1 MTLQELEIELSRCQS
16 LAECDQF
23 LQANLHQIRPLFY
36 GLTQRE
42 LQEYRRFDYEDV
54 FDAFA
59 SSKAGYNIRDGH
71 IPPTSVVAL
80 LIFFLSVFERAH
92 LYRTIHAVTQL
103 IPTGPVRQQSEALFE
118 YKNIENSAEDY
129 LNRFDTIL
137 TLLQQS
143 WNHNTESGQ
152 RLSENLLQ
160 EYLLDAILEP
170 RFAGIDN
177 RSAITARFLDQK
189 LQQSY
194 PILLTP
200 SVQKLLDAPTSQLE
214 QARNAVRSHIME
226 DFHVQACLLVPDALL
241 MKIADEF
248 GGETEIPEQ
257 THSQLPDFLDDQLE
271 RMNAAHSRQ
280 RRDISRT
287 FSDADE
293 QQNYMYLGTYFP
305 RTVIESWNIFTELLS
320 IPVIQAAFRQKDI
333 IRLLDIGSGTGG
345 AVVGALLAL
354 DEWGQCE
361 ATVAIT
367 SLDAN
372 QIALTKQ
379 GEILDSLRH
388 HLAFGLDFDLRCK
401 QLPSD
406 LENFT
411 PAFSAFLNQEGHRYD
426 LVTCWKSLC
435 EFYNAGFA
443 PAQGIIRNMLSLAS
457 QALVPNGLCVV
468 ADITSNDN
476 GVEHFAITLNRE
488 ASEYDTAP
496 DSKTHTILPLCCGS
510 RTKTCD
516 PRCYTQRYFKVSHR
530 LARNDKTKIAY
541 RVLSPHAFAHS
552 ITASFTDHEAYRVNA
567 ARPNEAC
574 TNGCKR
580 IIANA
585 IPCGYTGFFAL
596 GE

>member
-1 MTLQELEIELSRCQS
+1 MTLQELETQLSRCQS

-36 GLTQRE
+36 GLTRRE

-59 SSKAGYNIRDGH
+59 SSKAGCDIRDGH
-71 IPPTSVVAL
+71 IPPASVVSL
-80 LIFFLSVFERAH
+80 LIFFLSVFERAL
-92 LYRTIHAVTQL
+92 LYRAVHAVTQL
-103 IPTGPVRQQSEALFE
+103 IPAGPLRQQSEALFE
-118 YKNIENSAEDY
+118 YKNIENSAKDY

-137 TLLQQS
+137 TLLQQA
-143 WNHNTESGQ
+143 WNHNTELGQ

-170 RFAGIDN
+170 KSAGLDI

-226 DFHVQACLLVPDALL
+226 DIHTQACLLVPDVLL

-257 THSQLPDFLDDQLE
+257 THNRLPDFLDDQLE
-271 RMNAAHSRQ
+271 RMNAAYSPQYRS
-280 RRDISRT
+280 ISRT

-293 QQNYMYLGTYFP
+293 QKNCMYLGTYFP

-345 AVVGALLAL
+345 AVAGALLAL
-354 DEWGQCE
+354 NEWGQCE
-361 ATVAIT
+361 ATVAVT
-367 SLDAN
+367 ALDAN
-372 QIALTKQ
+372 QIALTKH
-379 GEILDSLRH
+379 GEILDYLRD
-388 HLAFGLDFDLRCK
+388 HLTFELDFQLRYN

-406 LENFT
+406 LEGFI
-411 PAFSAFLNQEGHRYD
+411 PAFSTFLDEEGHHYD

-435 EFYNAGFA
+435 EFYNTGFA
-443 PAQGIIRNMLSLAS
+443 PAQGIIRNLLNLALP
-457 QALVPNGLCVV
+457 ALVPNGLCVV
-468 ADITSNDN
+468 ADVTSTNN
-476 GVEHFAITLNRE
+476 NVEHFAITLNRE
-488 ASEYDTAP
+488 VNEYEAGSDA
-496 DSKTHTILPLCCGS
+496 KGHTILPLCCAS

-516 PRCYTQRYFKVSHR
+516 PRCYTQRLFRVGHQLASH
-530 LARNDKTKIAY
+530 DQTKIAY
-541 RVLSPHAFAHS
+541 RVLTPDPFWHS
-552 ITASFTDHEAYRVNA
+552 ITASFNNHEAYRVNA
-567 ARPNEAC
+567 AKIHQAC
-574 TNGCKR
+574 ANGSKR
-580 IIANA
+580 TITDPT
-585 IPCGYTGFFAL
+585 PCGYTGFFTK

>member
-1 MTLQELEIELSRCQS
+1 MTLQEIQNQLSQCQS

-23 LQANLHQIRPLFY
+23 LRAHFHEIRPLFY

-42 LQEYRRFDYEDV
+42 LQEYCRFDYEDV

-59 SSKAGYNIRDGH
+59 SSKAGYDIRDGH
-71 IPPTSVVAL
+71 TPPASVTAL
-80 LIFFLSVFERAH
+80 LIFFLSIFERAH
-92 LYRTIHAVTQL
+92 LYPIIHTATQL
-103 IPTGPVRQQSEALFE
+103 MPTGPLRQQGEALFE
-118 YKNIENSAEDY
+118 YKNIGNSATDY
-129 LNRFDTIL
+129 LSRFHSIL
-137 TLLQQS
+137 KLLQQA
-143 WNHNTESGQ
+143 WNYSNESGQ

-170 RFAGIDN
+170 RSAGIDI
-177 RSAITARFLDQK
+177 RSAITACFLDQK

-194 PILLTP
+194 PILLTA
-200 SVQKLLDAPTSQLE
+200 SVQKLLNIPVSQLE

-226 DFHVQACLLVPDALL
+226 DFHVQACLLAPDALL

-248 GGETEIPEQ
+248 VGETEISAQ
-257 THSQLPDFLDDQLE
+257 THNQLPDFLDDQLE
-271 RMNAAHSRQ
+271 RMNAAHSPQ
-280 RRDISRT
+280 YQSISRT

-293 QQNYMYLGTYFP
+293 QQNCMYLGTYFP

-320 IPVIQAAFRQKDI
+320 IPVIQGAFRQKNI

-367 SLDAN
+367 ALDAS
-372 QIALTKQ
+372 QIALERQ
-379 GEILDSLRH
+379 GEILDSLRG
-388 HLAFGLDFDLRCK
+388 HLTFDVAFEPCCK
-401 QLPSD
+401 QLPSN
-406 LENFT
+406 LEGFI
-411 PAFSAFLNQEGHRYD
+411 PALSAFLDQEGHRYD

-435 EFYNAGFA
+435 EFYNTGFA
-443 PAQGIIRNMLSLAS
+443 PAQGIIRNLLSLAS
-457 QALVPNGLCVV
+457 QALVPNGLCIV
-468 ADITSNDN
+468 ADITSTDN

-496 DSKTHTILPLCCGS
+496 ESKAHTILPLCCGS

-516 PRCYTQRYFKVSHR
+516 PCCYTQRRFRVSHR
-530 LARNDKTKIAY
+530 LARKDKTKIAY
-541 RVLSPHAFAHS
+541 RVLAPHAFAHS

-574 TNGCKR
+574 ANGCKR
-580 IIANA
+580 IVANA
-585 IPCGYTGFFAL
+585 IPCGYTGFFAP